1 MAVAAEKQRVEM
13 LLAAMTANRV
23 LNLWGRVDPRSIRP
37 SWAEV
42 APALYTI
49 VTAAQGETARSAD
62 PYLVGVAAA
71 QEAVTLA
78 ETPVNPRGFAGVA
91 SDGRSLEGALLTGPL
106 TALAAIGAG
115 AAVEDA
121 MDAGR
126 NALRVM
132 VLTQV
137 ADAARA
143 SVNVSMFLHDP
154 DELPEGVQRGPRGRL
169 YAQDGNGRQR
179 PYFRPKS
186 YVRMVQPGACSRCII
201 LAGVRY
207 KRAQAFLR
215 HPDCHCAHIPVDEN
229 LADVPETDP
238 KEYFDSLSPAQ
249 QDKAFTKAGA
259 EAIRAGADMNQ
270 VVNARRGMTYA
281 GTSSDGT
288 HRGQK
293 LASPFTSEGVTKRGL
308 FGVTQTE
315 FKKTSESRY
324 TRAVQRRLTPEEIF
338 RRAPNREEAIRLLKQ
353 NAFIF

>member
-1 MAVAAEKQRVEM
+1 MAVAAEKQRAEM
-13 LLAAMTANRV
+13 LLAGRTANRV
-23 LNLWGRVDPRSIRP
+23 LNLWGRVDPRSIKS
-37 SWAEV
+37 SWAAV
-42 APALYTI
+42 APALFTI
-49 VTAAQGETARSAD
+49 VAAAQAETARSAD
-62 PYLVGVAAA
+62 PYLVGIAAA
-71 QEAVTLA
+71 QEAVSLGEA
-78 ETPVNPRGFAGVA
+78 PVNPSGFSGVA
-91 SDGRSLEGALLTGPL
+91 SDGRSLQGALLTGPL
-106 TALAAIGAG
+106 TALASIASG

-132 VLTQV
+132 VQTQV

-143 SVNVSMFLHDP
+143 SVNVSMFLRDP
-154 DELPEGVQRGPRGRL
+154 DVLPDNVKRGPRGRL
-169 YAQDGNGRQR
+169 FSYDDNGRQF

-207 KRAQAFLR
+207 RRAQAFLR
-215 HPDCHCAHIPVDEN
+215 HPDCHCAHIPVDED
-229 LADVPETDP
+229 LDDVPETNP

-259 EAIRAGADMNQ
+259 EAIREGADMNQ

-288 HRGQK
+288 RRGQA

-324 TRAVQRRLTPEEIF
+324 SRAVQRRLTPEEIF
-338 RRAPNREEAIRLLKQ
+338 RRARSREEATLLLKQ